1 MDSRILRRKY
11 GSTNGNRTS
20 RKIVICHGGG
30 GDNDVPMGYM
40 GRFAW
45 DQMQLLLSDLNSD
58 IQFTFDFQVTQ
69 IQFKLA

>member
-30 GDNDVPMGYM
+30 NNDVPMGYM